1 MKKIFYF
8 IAALALMCACSP
20 KEQNPYREALEQYA
34 KENIPNPETYEFNYM
49 AIEEEHQ
56 YVSELMDLREKIKRQ
71 MELPGADVEGYQ
83 KLDDKIQEAFEKVG
97 YNIAYYQEALHFWYK
112 GGQTGEMRLPGV
124 VVARYDADR
133 NLMFMTMRPD
143 TLQRYAALQM
153 LKEQGIFDYTES
165 NTESNE

>member
-8 IAALALMCACSP
+8 IAALALMCACNTE
-20 KEQNPYREALEQYA
+20 KENPYRAEMEEFA
-34 KENIPNPETYEFNYM
+34 KKSIPTPETYEFDHM
-49 AIEEEHQ
+49 GFEEEHQ
-56 YVSELMDLREKIKRQ
+56 YVSELMDLRLKIQKEAEK
-71 MELPGADVEGYQ
+71 PGADVDGYK

-97 YNIAYYQEALHFWYK
+97 YNIAYYQETLHFWYK

-153 LKEQGIFDYTES
+153 LKDQGIFDYTES
-165 NTESNE
+165 ND

>member
-8 IAALALMCACSP
+8 IAALALMCACNQE
-20 KEQNPYREALEQYA
+20 EQNPYREALEQYA
-34 KENIPNPETYEFNYM
+34 KENIPNPETYEFDYM
-49 AIEEEHQ
+49 PFEEEHQ
-56 YVSELMDLREKIKRQ
+56 YVSELMDLRLKIQKEAEK
-71 MELPGADVEGYQ
+71 PGADVDGYK

-97 YNIAYYQEALHFWYK
+97 YNIAYYQETLHFWYK

-153 LKEQGIFDYTES
+153 LKDQGIFDYTES
-165 NTESNE
+165 ND

>member
-8 IAALALMCACSP
+8 IAALALMCACNSE
-20 KEQNPYREALEQYA
+20 KESPYRAEMEEYA
-34 KENIPNPETYEFNYM
+34 KKNIPTPETYEYDYM
-49 AIEEEHQ
+49 GFEEEHQ
-56 YVSELMDLREKIKRQ
+56 YISELVDLRLKIQKQ
-71 MELPGADVEGYQ
+71 MEKPGADVEGYQ
-83 KLDDKIQEAFEKVG
+83 ELDDKIQNAIDKVG
-97 YNIAYYQEALHFWYK
+97 YDIAYYQESLHFWYK

-153 LKEQGIFDYTES
+153 LKDQGIFDYTES
-165 NTESNE
+165 ND

>member
-8 IAALALMCACSP
+8 IAALALMCACNS
-20 KEQNPYREALEQYA
+20 EEENPYRAEMEEYA
-34 KENIPNPETYEFNYM
+34 KKNIPNPETYEYGYM
-49 AIEEEHQ
+49 GIEEEHQ
-56 YVSELMDLREKIKRQ
+56 YISELVDLRLNIQKQ
-71 MELPGADVEGYQ
+71 MEKPGADVEGYQ
-83 KLDDKIQEAFEKVG
+83 ELDDKIQNAIDKVG
-97 YNIAYYQEALHFWYK
+97 YDIAYYQESLHFWYK

-153 LKEQGIFDYTES
+153 LKDQGIFDYTES
-165 NTESNE
+165 ND

>member
-8 IAALALMCACSP
+8 IAALALMCACNQEE
-20 KEQNPYREALEQYA
+20 KNPYRAEMEEFA
-34 KENIPNPETYEFNYM
+34 KKSIPNPETYEFDRM
-49 AIEEEHQ
+49 GFEEEHQ
-56 YVSELMDLREKIKRQ
+56 YIGELVDLRLKIQKEMEK
-71 MELPGADVEGYQ
+71 PGADVEGYQ
-83 KLDDKIQEAFEKVG
+83 KLDDKIQNAIDKVG
-97 YNIAYYQEALHFWYK
+97 YSIAYYQESLHFWYK

-153 LKEQGIFDYTES
+153 LKDQGIFDYTES
-165 NTESNE
+165 ND

>member
-8 IAALALMCACSP
+8 IAALALMCACNQEE
-20 KEQNPYREALEQYA
+20 KNPYRAEMEEFA
-34 KENIPNPETYEFNYM
+34 KKSIPNPETYEFDHM
-49 AIEEEHQ
+49 GFEEEHQ
-56 YVSELMDLREKIKRQ
+56 YISELVDLRLKIQKEMEK
-71 MELPGADVEGYQ
+71 PGADVEGYQ
-83 KLDDKIQEAFEKVG
+83 KLDDKIQYAIDKVG
-97 YNIAYYQEALHFWYK
+97 YNIAYYQETLHFWYK

-153 LKEQGIFDYTES
+153 LKDQGIFDYTES
-165 NTESNE
+165 ND

>member
-8 IAALALMCACSP
+8 IAALALMCSCNS
-20 KEQNPYREALEQYA
+20 ENENPYRAEMEEFA
-34 KENIPNPETYEFNYM
+34 KKSIPNPETYEFDHM
-49 AIEEEHQ
+49 GFEEEHQ
-56 YVSELMDLREKIKRQ
+56 YIGELVDLRLKIQKEMEK
-71 MELPGADVEGYQ
+71 PGADVEGYQ
-83 KLDDKIQEAFEKVG
+83 KLDDKIQNAIDKVG
-97 YNIAYYQEALHFWYK
+97 YDIAYYQESLHFWYK

-153 LKEQGIFDYTES
+153 LKDQGIFDYTES
-165 NTESNE
+165 ND

>member
-8 IAALALMCACSP
+8 IAALTLMCACSP

>member
-8 IAALALMCACSP
+8 IAALALMCACNTE
-20 KEQNPYREALEQYA
+20 KENPYRAEMEEFA
-34 KENIPNPETYEFNYM
+34 KKSIPNPETYEFDHM
-49 AIEEEHQ
+49 GFEEDHQ
-56 YVSELMDLREKIKRQ
+56 YVSELMDLRLKIQKEAEK
-71 MELPGADVEGYQ
+71 PGADVDGYK

-97 YNIAYYQEALHFWYK
+97 YNIAYYQETLHFWYK

-153 LKEQGIFDYTES
+153 LKDQGIFDYTES
-165 NTESNE
+165 ND

>member
-8 IAALALMCACSP
+8 IAALALMCACNS
-20 KEQNPYREALEQYA
+20 EEENPYRAEMEEFA
-34 KENIPNPETYEFNYM
+34 KKSIPNPETYEYGYM
-49 AIEEEHQ
+49 GIEEEHQ
-56 YVSELMDLREKIKRQ
+56 YISELVDLRLNIQKQ
-71 MELPGADVEGYQ
+71 MEKPGADVEGYQ
-83 KLDDKIQEAFEKVG
+83 ELDDKIQNAIDKVG
-97 YNIAYYQEALHFWYK
+97 YDIAYYQESLHFWYK

-153 LKEQGIFDYTES
+153 LKDQGIFDYTES
-165 NTESNE
+165 ND